1 MIKKITAAFLA
12 AVMCI
17 LSLGA
22 CAKDSSPAVMT
33 LCDFEISANK
43 YNYWASTSKANILS
57 SYSDT
62 KDTAEFWAGEYEDGV
77 SYSEYFDS
85 LILDDVKKIL
95 VCQKIYNDERLSLSD
110 EAKKTIDEGIAMLI
124 SEYAEGKKDV
134 MNASLAPYGA
144 NVDILSDIYTMEAKR
159 ECVFEYLFGEE
170 GKLRLDDVALEEYYK
185 DNFLHIQIIYVNDK
199 YEYVLDG
206 EGNYTTNTD
215 GTYATRALTE
225 EAKAEKAA
233 TVEAV
238 KAALEAGEDF
248 DAVYEEYSEMKSY
261 PGGYYFSPDMSY
273 SAGVF
278 YELCE
283 VAADLEEG
291 DWTAYDGASGTYV
304 IKLLENEEG
313 AWKADTNGDFFAD
326 FESTAAR
333 AAFSEY
339 LSDMF
344 EDIKVDSEYIAK
356 YSVSKVEAN
365 FAF

>member
-1 MIKKITAAFLA
+1 MVKKICAVVLA
-12 AVMCI
+12 AEMCV
-17 LSLGA
+17 LSLA
-22 CAKDSSPAVMT
+22 SCAKDTSVAVMT
-33 LCDFEISANK
+33 LGDFEISANK

-57 SYSDT
+57 SYTDT
-62 KDTAEFWAGEYEDGV
+62 KDTAEFWAGEYESGM

-95 VCQKIYNDERLSLSD
+95 ACQKIYNDERLSLSD
-110 EAKKTIDEGIAMLI
+110 EARATIDEGIAMLI
-124 SEYAEGKKDV
+124 SEYAGGKKDV

-144 NVDILSDIYTMEAKR
+144 NVDILSEIYTMEAKR
-159 ECVFEYLFGEE
+159 ECVFEYLYGEG
-170 GKLRLDDVALEEYYK
+170 GKLELDDAALEEYYK
-185 DNFLHIQIIYVNDK
+185 NNFVHIQIIYVNDK
-199 YEYVLDG
+199 YEYVLDADG
-206 EGNYTTNTD
+206 KYTTNTD
-215 GTYATRALTE
+215 GTYATRALSE

-233 TVEAV
+233 TIEAV
-238 KAALEAGEDF
+238 TSALEAGEDF
-248 DAVYEEYSEMKSY
+248 DALYEKHSEMKSY

-283 VAADLEEG
+283 ASKEMSLGE
-291 DWTAYDGASGTYV
+291 WTAYDSASGTYI

-313 AWKADTNGDFFAD
+313 AWKADVNGDFFAD

-339 LSDMF
+339 LSAMF
-344 EDIKVDSEYIAK
+344 GDIKVDSEYIEK

-365 FAF
+365 FTF